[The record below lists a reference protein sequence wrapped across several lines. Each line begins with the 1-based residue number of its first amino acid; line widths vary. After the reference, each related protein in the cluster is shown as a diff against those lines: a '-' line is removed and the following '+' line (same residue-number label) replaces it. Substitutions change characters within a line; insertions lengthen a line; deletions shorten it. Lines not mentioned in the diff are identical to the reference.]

1 MIRSNFIKSC
11 AASCVI
17 SYLLG
22 LGDRHLDNIM
32 ITDTGLLFHIDFGY
46 ILGYEPKPMAPEM
59 KITPEMIDAMGGQNS
74 AGYKEFQILCSKS
87 YNCLRRHSNKFLVL
101 LSMLSK
107 LSPPIDDGKFTE
119 EFIKNQIIKRFIP
132 GELCKEAELQYKT
145 KIIDCY
151 GTGTIIDYLHYH
163 KKETIDKNIDIITGF
178 ISNIGTSISSYFY
191 TPPTIE

>member
-11 AASCVI
+11 SASCVI

-22 LGDRHLDNIM
+22 LGDRQLDNIM

-87 YNCLRRHSNKFLVL
+87 YNCLRRHANLFIL
-101 LSMLSK
+101 LLTPLYK
-107 LSPPIDDGKFTE
+107 ALPHINEGIFT
-119 EFIKNQIIKRFIP
+119 KK
-132 GELCKEAELQYKT
+132 
-145 KIIDCY
+145 KIVGC
-151 GTGTIIDYLHYH
+151 
-163 KKETIDKNIDIITGF
+163 
-178 ISNIGTSISSYFY
+178 
-191 TPPTIE
+191 